1 MQIFF
6 TLTNKWNTVGKISR
20 RVSLV
25 HYPKPEEL
33 AKPSFGSLTPSSKKS
48 AGNSLLTYVF
58 FADRTF
64 LLLAKLGRILHCRL
78 LVELGVFHGWQ
89 FNLVTAWFSVEVL
102 IIITDQQRKKTSL
115 VQLYYHLCWK
125 PLGILP
131 SWFMFSVLVK
141 KKLLF
146 YPKKSRYTKKI
157 RSMDIGQKCP

>member
-64 LLLAKLGRILHCRL
+64 LLLAKL

-131 SWFMFSVLVK
+131 S
-141 KKLLF
+141 
-146 YPKKSRYTKKI
+146 
-157 RSMDIGQKCP
+157 

>member
-1 MQIFF
+1 MAFLTCYSCCMLFFMQIFF

-48 AGNSLLTYVF
+48 AGNSFLTYVF

-131 SWFMFSVLVK
+131 S
-141 KKLLF
+141 
-146 YPKKSRYTKKI
+146 
-157 RSMDIGQKCP
+157 

>member
-1 MQIFF
+1 MAFLTCYSCCMLFFMQIFF
-6 TLTNKWNTVGKISR
+6 TDKQMEYSGKISW

-78 LVELGVFHGWQ
+78 LVELGVFHLGVFHGWQ

-131 SWFMFSVLVK
+131 S
-141 KKLLF
+141 
-146 YPKKSRYTKKI
+146 
-157 RSMDIGQKCP
+157 